1 MRRTPVAAILILT
14 FVLLVSIVATSWASA
29 EASLPIRIGYQSTPD
44 WLLVVAKDQK
54 LFEKAGLVPTY
65 VKFVAG
71 PPMIPAAQNG
81 SIDVA
86 SVGSVPFLLGLSQGV
101 DWTMIGINPEGAYS
115 EGIVACGDCGIRTLN
130 DLKGKRIAYTKGST
144 AHYGLM
150 MILRQIGIR
159 LDQVTLLDMRP
170 AEQVAALKDKKIDA
184 AIVWEPWLQKMIHQA
199 NGSILATEGDMGI
212 YTNVD
217 VYSVRRDWLR
227 DNRETAVRFL
237 RALVMAYDVLQRDPT
252 AGLRAMAEEMEIEE
266 IWAETIYRND
276 PPPKIYLW
284 SDPRYRYSLV
294 KDSAFHRR
302 LKFLS
307 QFMFDEHLIPDTV
320 DVSKAMDASVIT
332 QALRPVS
339 GESGADA
346 SATTALK
353 AAQRTQPT
361 QPPKQAVQADRTQ
374 VEVFS
379 WWTTGREA
387 AGLQKLID
395 QFNSENS
402 KAEVV
407 NAAATGMSSAMT
419 VLKTRMLGGD
429 PPDSFQVHMGRVFL
443 DAWVVPGHMEPLD
456 DVYTEYGLNQAL
468 PKAVLD
474 IVSYDG
480 HPWSVPVNIHR
491 ANMLWYSET
500 AFQKAGINN
509 APRTWDEF
517 FAAAEKL
524 KSVGITPLAL
534 GNKESWPAAHLLEM
548 SLLSTLGPE
557 GFEGLW
563 TGATQWNDPRVTEA
577 LNTLRRA
584 LSYVNSDYAA
594 LNWDQATDLLIDN
607 KAAMTMMGDWAYG
620 ELVSKKFTHFGWANA
635 PGTTK
640 IFDAL
645 SDTFGLSKGAKHR
658 DLAKKFLGIL
668 GSKQGQETFNEL
680 KGSICA
686 RIDCDYSSFDAYL
699 QWSAVAWKKDTIV
712 PSAVHGAA
720 AEEGW
725 TAAFIGAVDAFVTS
739 KDVARTQEALIK
751 AAADGMAPQTGAV
764 PIRRR

>member
-1 MRRTPVAAILILT
+1 MRRTPVAAILIVT
-14 FVLLVSIVATSWASA
+14 FVFLVGGVAMPRASA

-44 WLLVVAKDQK
+44 WLLLVAKDQK

-65 VKFVAG
+65 VKFAAG
-71 PPMIPAAQNG
+71 PPMIAAAQNG

-115 EGIVACGDCGIRTLN
+115 EGMVACGDCGIKTLN
-130 DLKGKRIAYTKGST
+130 ELKGKRIGYTKGST

-170 AEQVAALKDKKIDA
+170 AEQMAALKDKKIDA
-184 AIVWEPWLQKMIHQA
+184 AMVWEPWMQKMVHQA
-199 NGSILATEGDMGI
+199 NGRILATEGDIGI

-237 RALVMAYDVLQRDPT
+237 RALLMAHDVLQRDPT
-252 AGLRAMAEEMEIEE
+252 AGLRVLAEEMEIEE
-266 IWAETIYRND
+266 AWAETIYRND
-276 PPPKIYLW
+276 PPPRIDLW

-302 LKFLS
+302 LKYLS
-307 QFMFDEHLIPDTV
+307 TFMFDEHLIPDVV

-332 QALRPVS
+332 QALRPMS

-346 SATTALK
+346 SAATALK
-353 AAQRTQPT
+353 AAQHPQPT
-361 QPPKQAVQADRTQ
+361 QPPKQTAQADRTQ

-395 QFNSENS
+395 RFNSENS
-402 KAEVV
+402 TVEVV
-407 NAAATGMSSAMT
+407 NAAATGMSNAMT

-429 PPDSFQVHMGRVFL
+429 PPDLFQVHMGHVFL
-443 DAWVVPGHMEPLD
+443 DAWVVPGYMEPLD
-456 DVYTEYGLNQAL
+456 DVYAQYGLNQAL

-491 ANMLWYSET
+491 ANVLWYSEA
-500 AFQKAGINN
+500 AFQKAGIKK
-509 APRTWDEF
+509 APQTWDEF
-517 FAAAEKL
+517 FGVAEKL

-534 GNKESWPAAHLLEM
+534 GNKESWPAAHLFEM

-557 GFEGLW
+557 GFQGLW
-563 TGATQWNDPRVTEA
+563 TGATRWNDPRVTEA

-584 LSYVNSDYAA
+584 LSFVNSDYAA
-594 LNWDQATDLLIDN
+594 LNWDQATDLLTDN

-620 ELVSKKFTHFGWANA
+620 ELVSKKFAQFGWANA

-640 IFDAL
+640 VFDAV
-645 SDTFGLSKGAKHR
+645 SDTFGLPKGAKHT

-668 GSKQGQETFNEL
+668 GSKQGQETFNKL

-686 RIDCDYSSFDAYL
+686 RTDCDYSSFDAYL
-699 QWSAVAWKKDTIV
+699 QSSAADWRKDTIV

-720 AEEGW
+720 AKEGW
-725 TAAFIGAVDAFVTS
+725 TAAFIGAIDAFVTS
-739 KDVARTQEALIK
+739 KDVAKTQQALIK
-751 AAADGMAPQTGAV
+751 AAADAMASQTGAV
-764 PIRRR
+764 PLKR